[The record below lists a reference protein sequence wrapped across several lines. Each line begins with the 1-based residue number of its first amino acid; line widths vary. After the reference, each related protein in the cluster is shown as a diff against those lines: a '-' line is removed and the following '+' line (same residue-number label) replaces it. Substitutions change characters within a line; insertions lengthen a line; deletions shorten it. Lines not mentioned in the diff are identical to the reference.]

1 VVLTP
6 SEIEGLFSSLQ
17 LGGEFQLTIDLLSQR
32 VITPAG
38 MEFDFAIDPFRKDCL
53 LRNLDDIEL
62 TLQHSSDIRSYE
74 AARSL
79 TEPWI
84 FD

>member
-1 VVLTP
+1 
-6 SEIEGLFSSLQ
+6 
-17 LGGEFQLTIDLLSQR
+17 
-32 VITPAG
+32 
-38 MEFDFAIDPFRKDCL
+38 MEFEFAIDPFRKDCL

-74 AARSL
+74 AMRSV